1 MKLDYQS
8 NIEDYNFD
16 KKIVKIFKALNL
28 MEQAKHSEHKFSKS
42 FH

>member
-16 KKIVKIFKALNL
+16 KKIVKIFKEVEIEVIKNFRV
-28 MEQAKHSEHKFSKS
+28 E
-42 FH
+42 